1 MNQII
6 RTEPTQSNQEITLA
20 NTTLPSLFKK
30 QPSDSETTRQEPLK
44 FSLNSFVSPNDF
56 DDEDLLDC
64 TVYRNVAKELSER
77 LFEEQVVE
85 LVLLEQNLKPEMNEM
100 KVQCFDTEG
109 EFDQA
114 VCYLRLNS
122 LGPSKFLAQTSF
134 YQEDKLVATV
144 AHNGNLA

>member
-1 MNQII
+1 MNQVT
-6 RTEPTQSNQEITLA
+6 REEHMQSNQAMTLT

-30 QPSDSETTRQEPLK
+30 QPSASENTSQGPLK

-64 TVYRNVAKELSER
+64 TVYRNVAKELSKR

-85 LVLLEQNLKPEMNEM
+85 LAVLEHNLKPEMNEM
-100 KVQCFDTEG
+100 NVQCFAAQG

-114 VCYLRLNS
+114 VCRLRLNS

-134 YQEDKLVATV
+134 LPRR
-144 AHNGNLA
+144 

>member
-1 MNQII
+1 MRETIQN
-6 RTEPTQSNQEITLA
+6 NQEMALA
-20 NTTLPSLFKK
+20 NTTLPPLFKK
-30 QPSDSETTRQEPLK
+30 QPASSKTTCQGPLK

-56 DDEDLLDC
+56 EDEDFLDC

-77 LFEEQVVE
+77 LFEEQVVQ
-85 LVLLEQNLKPEMNEM
+85 LDLLEQNIKPEINEM
-100 KVQCFDTEG
+100 KVQCFDAQG

-114 VCYLRLNS
+114 VCCLRLNN
-122 LGPSKFLAQTSF
+122 LGPSRFLAQTSF